1 MKLGFD
7 IDGVVANT
15 PLAMVAY
22 INDTFD
28 LGFTE
33 EVFEHHD
40 IYSNVYSDD
49 AEKNEEIAAA
59 TLKNVILNEDA
70 MSAVKV
76 YEDAAK
82 AIRHLNRQHT
92 IHFITSR
99 PKSQH
104 KTTAEWLRKNNI
116 PFDSITSLGSDE
128 PGGGNVG
135 KGRTARTLNLDFF
148 IDDDPDNLPD
158 LYRYKKRWRKG
169 IGLITRPWNKNL
181 SIDAGI
187 FIRFENWNEIVR
199 HLGIQK
205 R

>member
-15 PLAMVAY
+15 PLAMVTY
-22 INDTFD
+22 INNKFD

-33 EVFEHHD
+33 KVFKHHD
-40 IYSNVYSDD
+40 IYSNVY
-49 AEKNEEIAAA
+49 AEDPVENEKIASAM
-59 TLKNVILNEDA
+59 LKEVILNGKRMA
-70 MSAVKV
+70 AVKA
-76 YEDAAK
+76 YEDAGI
-82 AIRHLNRQHT
+82 AIRKLSRQHT

-104 KTTAEWLRKNNI
+104 SVTASWLRKNQI
-116 PFDSITSLGSDE
+116 PFNTLHSLGSDA

-135 KGRTARTLNLDFF
+135 KGRTCRALNLDFF
-148 IDDDPDNLPD
+148 IDDDPNNLPD

-169 IGLITRPWNKNL
+169 VALLTRPWNEDL
-181 SIDAGI
+181 SIDTSK
-187 FIRFENWNEIVR
+187 FIRFDNWEEVTR
-199 HLGIQK
+199 HLGIHK